1 MDARQQKTLARL
13 SAAIL
18 ELANRGPVS
27 DVTVS
32 ALAAAAG
39 VHRSTVYEYASSP
52 AELLE
57 RVLRSELYS
66 LRTEY
71 LVDVEPS
78 DATAAVIGV
87 TRAVLRHVDHHDVVY
102 RRGLGAD
109 AASASLH
116 AMLSEHFQGSI
127 ELLLD
132 QHSLVVPAEDDLDRQ
147 AIARYLADGT
157 IGAIDVWLTRPRP
170 RDVDAFLALVGRLTP
185 AWWPG
190 SGEAAPVDRSTGA
203 RVPASTLPGSAAA
216 ADHRS
221 AAARDPESGA
231 A

>member
-13 SAAIL
+13 SATIL
-18 ELANRGPVS
+18 DLASRGPVS
-27 DVTVS
+27 EVTVS

-39 VHRSTVYEYASSP
+39 VHRSTVYEYAPSP
-52 AELLE
+52 AALLE
-57 RVLRSELYS
+57 SVLRSELDA

-78 DATAAVIGV
+78 DAGAAVVGV
-87 TRAVLRHVDHHDVVY
+87 TRAVLRHVDDHDIIY
-102 RRGLGAD
+102 RRGLGTESGA
-109 AASASLH
+109 ASLH
-116 AMLSEHFQGSI
+116 AMLSEHFQASI
-127 ELLLD
+127 DLLLD
-132 QHSLVVPAEDDLDRQ
+132 QHSLVVPADDDVERR

-190 SGEAAPVDRSTGA
+190 SGGSQPPDTASR
-203 RVPASTLPGSAAA
+203 PA
-216 ADHRS
+216 
-221 AAARDPESGA
+221 
-231 A
+231 

>member
-13 SAAIL
+13 SATIL
-18 ELANRGPVS
+18 DLASRGPVS
-27 DVTVS
+27 EVTVS

-39 VHRSTVYEYASSP
+39 VHRSTVYEYAPSP
-52 AELLE
+52 AALLE
-57 RVLRSELYS
+57 SVLRSELDA
-66 LRTEY
+66 LRAEY

-78 DATAAVIGV
+78 DAGAAVVGV
-87 TRAVLRHVDHHDVVY
+87 TRAVLRHVDDHDIIY
-102 RRGLGAD
+102 RRGLGTESGA
-109 AASASLH
+109 ASLH
-116 AMLSEHFQGSI
+116 AMLSEHFQASI

-132 QHSLVVPAEDDLDRQ
+132 QHSLVVPAGDDVERR

-190 SGEAAPVDRSTGA
+190 SGGSQPPDTVSR
-203 RVPASTLPGSAAA
+203 PA
-216 ADHRS
+216 
-221 AAARDPESGA
+221 
-231 A
+231 

>member
-13 SAAIL
+13 SATIL
-18 ELANRGPVS
+18 DLASRGPVS
-27 DVTVS
+27 EVTVS

-39 VHRSTVYEYASSP
+39 VHRSTVYEYAPSP
-52 AELLE
+52 AALLE
-57 RVLRSELYS
+57 SVLRSELDA

-78 DATAAVIGV
+78 DAEAAVVGV
-87 TRAVLRHVDHHDVVY
+87 SRAVLRHVDDHDIVY
-102 RRGLGAD
+102 RRGLGTESGA
-109 AASASLH
+109 ASLH
-116 AMLSEHFQGSI
+116 AMLSEHFQASI

-132 QHSLVVPAEDDLDRQ
+132 QHSLVVPADDDVERR
-147 AIARYLADGT
+147 AVARYLADGT

-190 SGEAAPVDRSTGA
+190 SGGA
-203 RVPASTLPGSAAA
+203 QPPDTASRPA
-216 ADHRS
+216 
-221 AAARDPESGA
+221 
-231 A
+231 

>member
-13 SAAIL
+13 SATIL
-18 ELANRGPVS
+18 DLASRGPVS
-27 DVTVS
+27 EVTVS

-39 VHRSTVYEYASSP
+39 VHRSTVYEYAPSP
-52 AELLE
+52 AALLE
-57 RVLRSELYS
+57 SVLRSELDA

-78 DATAAVIGV
+78 DAGAAVVGV
-87 TRAVLRHVDHHDVVY
+87 TRAVLRHVDDHDIVY
-102 RRGLGAD
+102 RRGLGTESGA
-109 AASASLH
+109 ASLH
-116 AMLSEHFQGSI
+116 AMLSEHFQASI
-127 ELLLD
+127 DLLLD
-132 QHSLVVPAEDDLDRQ
+132 QHSLAVPADDDVERR

-190 SGEAAPVDRSTGA
+190 SGGSQPPDTVSR
-203 RVPASTLPGSAAA
+203 PA
-216 ADHRS
+216 
-221 AAARDPESGA
+221 
-231 A
+231 